1 MDNLESFK
9 NGEVRFLIAT
19 DVAARGIDV
28 KELPFVINVTLPDKA
43 EDYVHR
49 VGRVGRAGA
58 PGLAISLVAT
68 CEVFLSV
75 SVLLVVFFFVF
86 CFFQLGGLQELVWYH
101 TCNNKDKC
109 HNTRLV
115 SKGGC
120 AMWYNEPA
128 LLLAIEERIQGS
140 VVELD
145 ETWTLPQRE
154 TSSAAANAE
163 PSLLEQEKVR
173 LGKHSQ
179 EIKPLIDGLMHL
191 ERELQIGYFLTK

>member
-1 MDNLESFK
+1 
-9 NGEVRFLIAT
+9 
-19 DVAARGIDV
+19 
-28 KELPFVINVTLPDKA
+28 
-43 EDYVHR
+43 
-49 VGRVGRAGA
+49 
-58 PGLAISLVAT
+58 
-68 CEVFLSV
+68 
-75 SVLLVVFFFVF
+75 
-86 CFFQLGGLQELVWYH
+86 
-101 TCNNKDKC
+101 
-109 HNTRLV
+109 
-115 SKGGC
+115 
-120 AMWYNEPA
+120 MWYNEPA